1 MLNVTIS
8 KRPKN
13 MKNRNIQENEIN
25 RITEKCKPREQAFFT
40 VMRQSGL
47 APHILKQLK
56 IDNLERILEPET
68 PTPCLIDVPHEE
80 LPTFIGQEGIQH
92 LKQYLHIRARKE
104 KLTTESLLFTA
115 KNNPNKQINTKDVSR
130 TFRQTAQKL
139 RITTRIGQKIKKGE
153 PSEIRL
159 FSLIRFY
166 KKNAKDYLKELQD
179 NPLKDPEFFRRLYQ
193 EHAMPFL
200 EIETKITI
208 PIYQLKTQ
216 YQKIESQNNQIKE
229 MRQTIAKDNEYI
241 CSIIT
246 LLYNNKGDY
255 ETGEN
260 VELGDYF
267 IELWKKTEEEQRRHL
282 IECWTKKTK
291 LLPYKDILEELTK
304 TLESIIKPYEEL
316 KRHAEENNH

>member
-1 MLNVTIS
+1 
-8 KRPKN
+8 

-47 APHILKQLK
+47 TPHILKQLK
-56 IDNLERILEPET
+56 IKNLERILEPET

-104 KLTTESLLFTA
+104 KLTPESLLFTA

-179 NPLKDPEFFRRLYQ
+179 NPPLKDPEFFRSLYQ

-208 PIYQLKTQ
+208 PIHQLKTQ

-241 CSIIT
+241 SSILT

-282 IECWTKKTK
+282 IECWNTRKTK

-304 TLESIIKPYEEL
+304 TLQRIRKPYEEL
-316 KRHAEENNH
+316 KKHAEENNH

>member
-1 MLNVTIS
+1 
-8 KRPKN
+8 

-25 RITEKCKPREQAFFT
+25 RITENCKPREQAFFT

-47 APHILKQLK
+47 TPLILKQLK
-56 IDNLERILEPET
+56 TKNLERILEPET

-92 LKQYLHIRARKE
+92 LKQYLHVRARKE
-104 KLTTESLLFTA
+104 KLTPESLLFTA

-139 RITTRIGQKIKKGE
+139 RITTKIGQKIRKGE
-153 PSEIRL
+153 PNEIRL

-166 KKNAKDYLKELQD
+166 RKNAKNYLKELQD
-179 NPLKDPEFFRRLYQ
+179 NPLKDPEFFRSLYQ

-200 EIETKITI
+200 EIETKRTI
-208 PIYQLKTQ
+208 PIYQLKKQ
-216 YQKIESQNNQIKE
+216 YQKIDSQNNQIKE

-241 CSIIT
+241 SSILT

-267 IELWKKTEEEQRRHL
+267 IELWKKTAEEQKRN
-282 IECWTKKTK
+282 IVECWTRKTK

-304 TLESIIKPYEEL
+304 TLKTIMRPYEEL
-316 KRHAEENNH
+316 KKHTEGSDH